1 VTVASER
8 DELRTYYDR
17 PVLKEPTWR
26 FWIPSYFFL
35 GGTAAGSS
43 LLAAGA
49 DAIGDARLGRA
60 ARVTALAAIGGGSVA
75 LVADLGRPERFHHML
90 RVFRPS
96 SPMNVGSWLLAAY
109 GPAVG
114 VAALS
119 NVTGRAPVLG
129 RLATGGAAALAPAI
143 ATYTGVLVADTAVPA
158 WHEARTVMPALF
170 AAGAAASAGG
180 IAAAVVP
187 DSAPARRVALGGVAA
202 ETALASA
209 LEKLLPDDVGAAYTE
224 GRAARLRRAAMR
236 LSVAGAWLC
245 AGGVRTRR
253 GSNGRMRT
261 RLGGVAIVLG
271 AATERFAVVE
281 AGRASARDPRATI
294 GPQRRTAGNPEPNP
308 EHA

>member
-1 VTVASER
+1 VTAEA
-8 DELRTYYDR
+8 DGLRTYYDR
-17 PVLKEPTWR
+17 PVLKAPTWR
-26 FWIPSYFFL
+26 FYIPSYFFL

-60 ARVTALAAIGGGSVA
+60 ARVTALAALGGGAVA

-96 SPMNVGSWLLAAY
+96 SPMNMGSWLLAAY

-119 NVTGRAPVLG
+119 EVSGRAPVLG
-129 RLATGGAAALAPAI
+129 KVATWSAAALAPAI

-158 WHEARTVMPALF
+158 WHGARKSLPGLF

-180 IAAAVVP
+180 VAVAIVP
-187 DSAPARRVALGGVAA
+187 DAAPARRLALGGVAA
-202 ETALASA
+202 EVAMFSL
-209 LEKLLPDDVGAAYTE
+209 LEKSLPDDVGAAYTE
-224 GRAARLRRAAMR
+224 GRAGRLRRAAMR
-236 LSVAGAWLC
+236 LSLAGAGMC
-245 AGGVRTRR
+245 AAGSGRR
-253 GSNGRMRT
+253 APGRLLT
-261 RLGGVAIVLG
+261 RLGGVAIALG
-271 AATERFAVVE
+271 AATERFAVIE
-281 AGRASARDPRATI
+281 AGRASAKDPRATI
-294 GPQRRTAGNPEPNP
+294 GPQRRTAAAANP

>member
-1 VTVASER
+1 MTVDT

-17 PVLKEPTWR
+17 PVLKAPTWR

-35 GGTAAGSS
+35 GGLAGGSS

-60 ARVTALAAIGGGSVA
+60 ARVTALAALSGGAVG

-96 SPMNVGSWLLAAY
+96 SPMNTGSWLLAAY

-119 NVTGRAPVLG
+119 DVSDRAPLLG
-129 RLATGGAAALAPAI
+129 KIATWSAAALAPAV

-158 WHEARTVMPALF
+158 WHGARTILPGLF

-180 IAAAVVP
+180 VAAALVP
-187 DSAPARRVALGGVAA
+187 DAAPACRLALGGVAA
-202 ETALASA
+202 EMALFSR
-209 LEKLLPDDVGAAYTE
+209 LEKSLPDDVGTAYTE
-224 GRAARLRRAAMR
+224 GRAGRLRRAATR
-236 LSVAGAWLC
+236 LSVAGAGMC
-245 AGGVRTRR
+245 AGGASMRAGGAGRLVTRV
-253 GSNGRMRT
+253 
-261 RLGGVAIVLG
+261 GGVAIALG
-271 AATERFAVVE
+271 AATERFAVIE
-281 AGRASARDPRATI
+281 AGRASAKDPRATI
-294 GPQRRTAGNPEPNP
+294 GPQRRTAANH